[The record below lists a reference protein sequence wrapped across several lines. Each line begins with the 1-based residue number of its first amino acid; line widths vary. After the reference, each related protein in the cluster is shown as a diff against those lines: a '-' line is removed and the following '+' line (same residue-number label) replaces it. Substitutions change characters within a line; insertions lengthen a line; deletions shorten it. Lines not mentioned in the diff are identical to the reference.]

1 MGLNQ
6 EIAVLLINPVQR
18 ITRLQLLLKEA
29 SKNFKKAGDVDCSE
43 KINEA
48 YDVAT
53 EICTYTNDLMQLG
66 RMEGYNVSKANTV
79 TCGKNE
85 KFTQIEKIIRQT
97 ISLVIH
103 LAKSVRAN
111 FRNTVEITEIYSHSI
126 LAKISSK

>member
-18 ITRLQLLLKEA
+18 ITRLQLLLREA

-66 RMEGYNVSKANTV
+66 RMEGYNVSKAHTV
-79 TCGKNE
+79 WYSETHCGNYE
-85 KFTQIEKIIRQT
+85 KLLSRF
-97 ISLVIH
+97 
-103 LAKSVRAN
+103 
-111 FRNTVEITEIYSHSI
+111 FG
-126 LAKISSK
+126 KIS